1 MTPQRLDPAP
11 LVGFISLGCPKN
23 QVDCELMI
31 SRAADTGFQ
40 ITTDIARA
48 QALVVNTCAF
58 IEPAQSEADEAIREA
73 LEYKERG
80 TCRAVIVAGC
90 LPQYLQER
98 CRQAYPAVDA
108 WLTPDNPHQLGEILT
123 GLLVADPP
131 LVADPRF
138 PLPEYLAT
146 AADGRVLS
154 TPPSLAYLKIAE
166 GCDHRCRFCLIPGLR
181 GRYRSRAQDDLQA
194 EAVAL
199 AEMGISEIALVSQDS
214 SYYGRDLGNTT
225 LAELLTGLVEQDGD
239 CWVRVMYLYP
249 DHITPELLE
258 TWARL
263 AGRTTGPRLLPYFDI
278 PVQHVSAPLLKA
290 MGRRG
295 DRQSIDALFRRVRSA
310 CPDAVIRSSLI
321 VGYPGETDD
330 QFNELFDWVQS
341 GKVDRLGVFTYS
353 DLPEMKSHQLPDHV
367 PPEIAAQRQDL
378 LLEAQY
384 DVALELNTA
393 LVGSEVEILLEEE
406 IDSNGA
412 EYVYLGRGWR
422 EAFEIDGLAEVRS
435 PRPLELFSRVRARAL
450 SADAYDLYTE
460 IR

>member
-1 MTPQRLDPAP
+1 MNPVRLNPAP

-31 SRAADTGFQ
+31 SRAVDTGFQ

-48 QALVVNTCAF
+48 NALVVNTCAF
-58 IEPAQSEADEAIREA
+58 IEQAQSEADEAIREA

-90 LPQYLQER
+90 LPQYLKER
-98 CRQAYPAVDA
+98 CSEAYPEVDA
-108 WLTPDNPHQLGEILT
+108 WLTPNNPHRLGEVLA
-123 GLLVADPP
+123 GLLVDEPP
-131 LVADPRF
+131 LVADPHF

-166 GCDHRCRFCLIPGLR
+166 GCDHHCRFCLIPGLR
-181 GRYRSRAQDDLQA
+181 GRYRSREQDDLLA

-199 AEMGISEIALVSQDS
+199 AEMGVNEIALVSQDS
-214 SYYGRDLGNTT
+214 SYYGRDLGNTS
-225 LAELLTGLVEQDGD
+225 LAELLTGLADQDGD
-239 CWVRVMYLYP
+239 FWIRVMYLYP
-249 DHITPELLE
+249 DHLTPELLE
-258 TWARL
+258 TWAGL
-263 AGRTTGPRLLPYFDI
+263 AQRTDGPRLLPYFDI
-278 PVQHVSAPLLKA
+278 PVQHVSAPVLKA

-295 DRQSIDALFRRVRSA
+295 DRRSIDALFRRVRAA
-310 CPDAVIRSSLI
+310 CPEAVIRSSLI
-321 VGYPGETDD
+321 VGYPGETED

-353 DLPEMKSHQLPDHV
+353 DLPEMNSHQLPDHV
-367 PPEIAAQRQDL
+367 PPELAAQRQDL

-393 LVGSEVEILLEEE
+393 LTGSEVEVLLEEE
-406 IDSNGA
+406 A
-412 EYVYLGRGWR
+412 EGGGSESVYIGRSWR
-422 EAFEIDGLAEVRS
+422 EAFEIDGLVEVRS
-435 PRPLELFSRVRARAL
+435 ASPLELFTRVRARVV
-450 SADAYDLYTE
+450 SAEAYDLYTE
-460 IR
+460 VR